1 MKSDQENEF
10 EKQGVT
16 FKIITDDMAPQVTDF
31 MWKNFFPNEP
41 TNRSLGSV
49 EPNWLKNQMPAMAS
63 IKTGVSIA
71 AVNENGE
78 ILAVRLGVVKNRN
91 EYWTWIMEKILSWL
105 LSFAIICSFFPK
117 SMKKTWVAIKLFE
130 KINYDAWAMFDKLG
144 CDKLYE
150 DKAVCSARDHG
161 IRGLGTEI
169 VRRSERLAADLGC
182 THTVAAVTGIYSQ
195 RIFTKLGH
203 TTLTSLDYDDFRD
216 ENGELYLKDT
226 REHTKIITAYKKLI
240 D

>member
-1 MKSDQENEF
+1 
-10 EKQGVT
+10 
-16 FKIITDDMAPQVTDF
+16 
-31 MWKNFFPNEP
+31 MWKHYFPDEP
-41 TNRSLGSV
+41 LMRSLGMT
-49 EPNWLKNQMPAMAS
+49 EPHWLIDDS
-63 IKTGVSIA
+63 YIKETIKKGACIA
-71 AVNENGE
+71 AVNDKDEL
-78 ILAVRLGVVKNRN
+78 LAIRFGVVKNRN
-91 EYWTWIMEKILSWL
+91 DHSYRIFEKVFSWL
-105 LSFAIICSFFPK
+105 FSFPFTCSFLPD
-117 SMKKTWVAIKLFE
+117 SMKRTWVSERLFK

-144 CDKLYE
+144 CDRIYD
-150 DKAVCSARDHG
+150 DKAVCSGRSHG

-182 THTVAAVTGIYSQ
+182 THTVAAVTGVYSK

-203 TTLTSLDYDDFRD
+203 TTLTSLDYDDFIRN